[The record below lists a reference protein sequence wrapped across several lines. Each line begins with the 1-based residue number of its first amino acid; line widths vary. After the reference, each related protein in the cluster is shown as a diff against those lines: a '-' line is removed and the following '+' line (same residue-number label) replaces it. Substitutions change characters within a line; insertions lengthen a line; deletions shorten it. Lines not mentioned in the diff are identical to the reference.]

1 MKANSSIHMRLE
13 IVVMTTQNKQKFLI
27 FIVFPQIREGNQV
40 SDELKVMIILFN

>member
-1 MKANSSIHMRLE
+1 MRLE